1 MTMPSLLVRDMPPGT
16 LARLKTR
23 AALHGRSLQAE
34 VLSILEMEANLSD
47 ESAWLV
53 WLDDFR
59 AKVAGRPGPD
69 SVDLLR
75 ESRDER

>member
-1 MTMPSLLVRDMPPGT
+1 MSSLLVRDVNPET
-16 LARLKTR
+16 LARLKSR
-23 AALHGRSLQAE
+23 ALLHGRSLQAE
-34 VLSILEMEANLSD
+34 VKAILEMEANLSD
-47 ESAWLV
+47 EAAWLV